1 MHGVCVVYALY
12 MHDVRMAYA
21 WHMRG
26 ICMAA
31 GDHYNG
37 GCCFDYGNA
46 EIDALDD
53 GKGTMEAFQP

>member
-1 MHGVCVVYALY
+1 M
-12 MHDVRMAYA
+12 MYA

-26 ICMAA
+26 MCMAA
-31 GDHYNG
+31 GDHYNA

-53 GKGTMEAFQP
+53 GKGTMEAIQP